1 MNPSEHGRLPMN
13 GGPQD
18 QQLIAIEKLQYMLDY
33 SKSSTIATV
42 LAPLLCIPLYLDVT
56 EPLRFGAWFAA
67 MTVAV
72 ITRYVLLRSIRTL
85 SNPPQNAN
93 VLNIAIGLVTLTW
106 GMGWFVFVQP
116 ADMVSYL
123 LYQIISLTVLFV
135 GMVGYCINWKT
146 FFAFVV
152 PLKAPELIFIALNF
166 SQIVW
171 PIAMGSMVAF
181 YLALKMA
188 FLFSS
193 SWEKSFAL
201 RMKNDALIDQ
211 LTEEKNA
218 SLAANVAKSE
228 FIATASHDLRQ
239 PMQSI
244 NIFIEMIDAAQL
256 NENYSAI
263 FNRMRKSVTVLNRM
277 FNTLLDISKLDSSFV
292 VREREF
298 NLIEIVHSLEDS
310 FSDLCTE
317 KNIKLSFKGS
327 AHQIR
332 GDLHLL
338 EQILRNLLANAIQYT
353 DRGRIEVAFG
363 ATSDSLSFS
372 VEDTGCGI
380 PEVDLPL
387 IFNEFYRSDH
397 SRSQC
402 DGLGLGL
409 AIVHRIVKKIN
420 GQCKV
425 QSEIGKGSV
434 FTVHTHFPVIP
445 AQSIG
450 QLPSRLEPNTAA
462 TASSTPTREQRASA
476 SSRHLGILENDEALL
491 QAYRQYFTQAGYCV
505 HLLPYEQEAFHECLA
520 LLPKLNFI
528 LSDFR
533 LGKKDGLYFIQ
544 QLREEFNHD
553 IPACI
558 VTADTSPQHLEL
570 FSQHNIDVMY
580 KPIDIQSI
588 EKFISTHI

>member
-1 MNPSEHGRLPMN
+1 MNLSQNGRIPLDD
-13 GGPQD
+13 GPRD

-42 LAPLLCIPLYLDVT
+42 LAPLLCIPLYWDDT
-56 EPLRFGAWFAA
+56 EPLRFSAWFAA
-67 MTVAV
+67 MTLAV
-72 ITRYVLLRSIRTL
+72 ITRYVLLRYIRSL
-85 SNPPQNAN
+85 SYKTQNIK
-93 VLNIAIGLVTLTW
+93 VLNIAVSLVTLIW
-106 GMGWFVFVQP
+106 GIGWFVFVQP
-116 ADMVSYL
+116 TNMVSYL

-135 GMVGYCINWKT
+135 GMVGYCIDWKT
-146 FFAFVV
+146 FFSFVI

-171 PIAMGSMVAF
+171 PIALGSMVAF

-188 FLFSS
+188 FLFAQ

-201 RMKNDALIDQ
+201 RLRNDALIDQ

-239 PMQSI
+239 PMQSV
-244 NIFIEMIDAAQL
+244 NIFIDMIDPRQL
-256 NENYSAI
+256 SESYGSI

-277 FNTLLDISKLDSSFV
+277 FNTLLDISKLDSNFL

-310 FSDLCTE
+310 FNDLCTE
-317 KNIKLSFKGS
+317 KKIKLSFKGS
-327 AHQIR
+327 THKVL

-353 DRGRIEVAFG
+353 DQGHIEVAFNVN
-363 ATSDSLSFS
+363 SNSLSFS

-397 SRSQC
+397 SRSQY

-409 AIVHRIVKKIN
+409 AIVQRIVKKIN
-420 GQCKV
+420 GQCHV
-425 QSEIGKGSV
+425 QSEVGKGSV
-434 FTVHTHFPVIP
+434 FTVHTRFAVIP
-445 AQSIG
+445 VQHIHRQNRS
-450 QLPSRLEPNTAA
+450 LV
-462 TASSTPTREQRASA
+462 PTRGEASDRHQKELQPPA

-491 QAYRQYFTQAGYCV
+491 QAYQQYFTQAGYCV
-505 HLLPYEQEAFHECLA
+505 HLLPYEDRAFQECLT

-533 LGKKDGLYFIQ
+533 LGKRDGLYFIQ
-544 QLREEFNHD
+544 QLREEFNYD

-580 KPIDIQSI
+580 KPIDIHTV

>member
-1 MNPSEHGRLPMN
+1 MNEGRR
-13 GGPQD
+13 D
-18 QQLIAIEKLQYMLDY
+18 QHLIAIEKLQYMLDY
-33 SKSSTIATV
+33 SKSSTLATI
-42 LAPLLCIPLYLDVT
+42 LAPLLCIPLYLEIT
-56 EPLRFGAWFAA
+56 ETQHFSAWFVA
-67 MTVAV
+67 MVMAV
-72 ITRYVLLRSIRTL
+72 ITRYVLLRSIASLT
-85 SNPPQNAN
+85 NPPQSFRL
-93 VLNIAIGLVTLTW
+93 LNLAIGLVTLVW
-106 GMGWFVFVQP
+106 GLGWFVFVQP
-116 ADMVSYL
+116 TDMVSYL

-166 SQIVW
+166 NQIVW
-171 PIAMGSMVAF
+171 PIALGSMVAF

-188 FLFSS
+188 FLFSG

-201 RMKNDALIDQ
+201 RMSNDALIEQ
-211 LTEEKNA
+211 LIEEKNA
-218 SLAANVAKSE
+218 SMAANVAKSE

-244 NIFIEMIDAAQL
+244 NIFIELIDAGKLDESL
-256 NENYSAI
+256 NAI

-292 VREREF
+292 VHERVF
-298 NLIEIVHSLEDS
+298 NLVEIVHSLEDS
-310 FSDLCTE
+310 FCDLCAE
-317 KNIKLSFKGS
+317 KKTKLSFKGGT
-327 AHQIR
+327 HQIR
-332 GDLHLL
+332 GDVHLI
-338 EQILRNLLANAIQYT
+338 EQILRNLLANSIQYT
-353 DRGRIEVAFG
+353 DQGHIEVAFM
-363 ATSDSLSFS
+363 ANSNSLSFS

-409 AIVHRIVKKIN
+409 AIVHRIVKKID
-420 GQCKV
+420 GQCQV
-425 QSEIGKGSV
+425 RSEVGKGSV
-434 FTVHTHFPVIP
+434 FTVHTRFPIVAVQETRHNP
-445 AQSIG
+445 HSLA
-450 QLPSRLEPNTAA
+450 PSTAEATPYQEARSAEPN
-462 TASSTPTREQRASA
+462 
-476 SSRHLGILENDEALL
+476 RHLGILENDEALL
-491 QAYRQYFTQAGYCV
+491 LAYQQYFTHAGYCV
-505 HLLPYEQEAFHECLA
+505 HLLPCEQAAFHECLA
-520 LLPKLNFI
+520 HLPRLDFI

-533 LGKKDGLYFIQ
+533 LGPQNGLYFIQ

-570 FSQHNIDVMY
+570 FSLNNIDVMY
-580 KPIDIQSI
+580 KPIDIQTV

>member
-1 MNPSEHGRLPMN
+1 MNPSEHGRIPMN
-13 GGPQD
+13 EGHRE

-56 EPLRFGAWFAA
+56 ELLRFSAWFAA
-67 MTVAV
+67 MTMAV
-72 ITRYVLLRSIRTL
+72 ITRYVLLRSIRAL

-93 VLNIAIGLVTLTW
+93 VLNIAIGLVTLMW
-106 GMGWFVFVQP
+106 GMGWFVFVEP

-171 PIAMGSMVAF
+171 PIALGSMVAF

-188 FLFSS
+188 FLFSK

-244 NIFIEMIDAAQL
+244 NIFIEMIDAGQL
-256 NENYSAI
+256 NESYSAI

-310 FSDLCTE
+310 FCDLCNE
-317 KNIKLSFKGS
+317 KNINLSFKGS

-353 DRGRIEVAFG
+353 DHGRIEVAFNV
-363 ATSDSLSFS
+363 TSDSLSLS

-387 IFNEFYRSDH
+387 IFNEFFRSDH

-420 GQCKV
+420 GQCQV

-434 FTVHTHFPVIP
+434 FTVHTRFPVIP
-445 AQSIG
+445 SQRNNHRPHCLA
-450 QLPSRLEPNTAA
+450 PDTAKA
-462 TASSTPTREQRASA
+462 YDPHQYELQAPA

-491 QAYRQYFTQAGYCV
+491 LAYQQYFTQAGYCV
-505 HLLPYEQEAFHECLA
+505 HLLPYEQKAFHECLA
-520 LLPKLNFI
+520 LLPKLDFI

-580 KPIDIQSI
+580 KPIDIQTV
-588 EKFISTHI
+588 EKFIATHI